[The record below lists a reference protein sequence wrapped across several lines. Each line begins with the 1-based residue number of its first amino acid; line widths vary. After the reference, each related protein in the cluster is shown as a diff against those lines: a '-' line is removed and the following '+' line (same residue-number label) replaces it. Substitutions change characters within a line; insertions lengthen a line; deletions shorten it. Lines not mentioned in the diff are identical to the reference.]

1 MHEVYFNTKVNFA
14 LQCVCIYRGL
24 YTNICLQCYLKGPMG
39 MNTEYILV
47 VQQKRIWQAGEKEG
61 KQYINKKKRNN

>member
-1 MHEVYFNTKVNFA
+1 MNFA

-24 YTNICLQCYLKGPMG
+24 YTNICLQCHLKVSPVLPVG

-47 VQQKRIWQAGEKEG
+47 VQQKRIRQAGEKEG
-61 KQYINKKKRNN
+61 KQHINKKKGVTESK